1 MNNPNGKPARVLVVD
16 DDQDLLHLISLRLKA
31 NDYQV
36 RAVGNASS
44 ALAQLSS
51 FKPHVVVTDL
61 KMPGMDGMALFGE
74 IQRRNIRTPVIVLT
88 ANGTI
93 PDAVEATQKGVFSY
107 LVKPF
112 DTEILLHNLERAVNQ
127 TPSHPPAAG
136 KRPEDWR
143 KEIVSCSSAMET
155 LLQQTHAAAVSDANI
170 LIQSETGTGKELLG
184 MAIHKASN
192 RAANPFLALNCA
204 AIPESLIESELF
216 GHSAGSFTGAKASHP
231 GIFQAAD
238 RGTVFLDEIGDMPL
252 SAQAKLLRVLE
263 QKEVRP
269 VGSTRTV
276 SVNVRIVAATHQDLL
291 SKVQHQEFREDLY
304 YRLDVISLHLPPL
317 RERREDIPVLVD
329 YFCQQI
335 TERDERQCIR
345 FAPEAMEALITAAW
359 PGNVRQLFNVVE
371 QCVVLTTT
379 PIIPRALVERA
390 LRYKPERLM
399 SLSESRLQFERDYL
413 VRLLNLTAGNIA
425 LASRLA
431 DRNRSEFYN
440 LLKRHGLD
448 PAQFRHASQNAS

>member
-1 MNNPNGKPARVLVVD
+1 MNNRSNKQARVLVVD
-16 DDQDLLHLISLRLKA
+16 DDTDLLHLINLRLKA
-31 NDYQV
+31 NDYEV
-36 RAVGNASS
+36 RALDNAKS
-44 ALAQLSS
+44 ALSLLAS
-51 FKPHVVVTDL
+51 FQPHVVVTDL
-61 KMPGMDGMALFGE
+61 KMPGMDGMALFEE
-74 IQRRNIRTPVIVLT
+74 IQQRNIRTPVIVLT

-93 PDAVEATQKGVFSY
+93 PDAVQATQKGVFSY

-112 DTEILLHNLERAVNQ
+112 DAEILLHNLERAVNQ
-127 TPSHPPAAG
+127 THLPGHAD
-136 KRPEDWR
+136 RVQTEDWR
-143 KEIVSCSSAMET
+143 QEIISCSSAMEN

-170 LIQSETGTGKELLG
+170 LIQSETGTGKELL
-184 MAIHKASN
+184 AKAVHQASN
-192 RAANPFLALNCA
+192 RASKPFLALNCA

-216 GHSAGSFTGAKASHP
+216 GHAAGSFTGAKSSHP

-238 RGTVFLDEIGDMPL
+238 GGTVFLDEIGDMPM

-269 VGSTRTV
+269 VGATRTV
-276 SVNVRIVAATHQDLL
+276 PVNVRIVAATHQDLPE
-291 SKVQHQEFREDLY
+291 KVKNQEFREDLY
-304 YRLDVISLHLPPL
+304 YRLDVISLHLPAL
-317 RERREDIPVLVD
+317 RDRREDIPLLVD

-335 TERDERQCIR
+335 SERDNRQDIC
-345 FAPEAMEALITAAW
+345 FAPEAMEALITATW
-359 PGNVRQLFNVVE
+359 PGNVRQLYNVVE

-390 LRYKPERLM
+390 LRYKPERLL
-399 SLSESRLQFERDYL
+399 SLSESRQQFERDYL

-440 LLKRHGLD
+440 LLKRHGLE
-448 PAQFRHASQNAS
+448 PAEFRSSSADSD

>member
-1 MNNPNGKPARVLVVD
+1 MNASVAKPPRVLIVD
-16 DDQDLLHLISLRLKA
+16 DDENLLHLISIRLKA
-31 NDYQV
+31 NNY
-36 RAVGNASS
+36 AVQTAESASS
-44 ALAQLSS
+44 ALAQFPS
-51 FKPHVVVTDL
+51 FMPHVVITDL
-61 KMPGMDGMALFGE
+61 KMPGMDGMALFEE
-74 IQRRNIRTPVIVLT
+74 IQRRNVRTPVIVLT

-112 DTEILLHNLERAVNQ
+112 DAEVLLQNLQRALDQ
-127 TPSHPPAAG
+127 THMHVVAADSPA
-136 KRPEDWR
+136 EDWR
-143 KEIVSCSSAMET
+143 KDIIGCSSAMET

-170 LIQSETGTGKELLG
+170 LIQSETGTGKELLAK
-184 MAIHKASN
+184 AIHRASN
-192 RAANPFLALNCA
+192 RAAKPFLALNCA

-216 GHSAGSFTGAKASHP
+216 GHSAGSFTGAKTSHP

-238 RGTVFLDEIGDMPL
+238 GGTVFLDEIGDMPM

-269 VGSTRTV
+269 VGATRTV
-276 SVNVRIVAATHQDLL
+276 PVDVRIVAATHQDLQK
-291 SKVQHQEFREDLY
+291 KVQGQEFREDLF
-304 YRLDVISLHLPPL
+304 YRLDVISLHLPSL

-329 YFCQQI
+329 HFCRQI
-335 TERDERQCIR
+335 TARDNRQGIR
-345 FAPEAMEALITAAW
+345 FAPEAVEALITADW

-379 PIIPRALVERA
+379 SIIPRALVERA
-390 LRYKPERLM
+390 LRYKPERLL
-399 SLSESRLQFERDYL
+399 SLNESRHQFERDYL

-440 LLKRHGLD
+440 LLRRHGLD
-448 PAQFRHASQNAS
+448 PAQFRSAGQDSS